1 MRYGAPRIVRPRRH
15 NTMVDDR
22 TVESEL
28 GQIIRPEE
36 LVIDRVTRGNTAGS
50 PAQKLPR
57 TAILKPQNRYYRF
70 NRPFPC
76 PSGFSRDDRL
86 EWHTDHRPR

>member
-22 TVESEL
+22 TEESEL

-57 TAILKPQNRYYRF
+57 TAIYGHFEAAKPLL
-70 NRPFPC
+70 PFQ
-76 PSGFSRDDRL
+76 PSISLPFQVL
-86 EWHTDHRPR
+86 T